1 MRVLQIYRDLGWGG
15 IQNHVLS
22 LSQGL
27 IDTGVEVVF
36 AGPCDSW
43 LTINLKALG
52 VECLHLPI
60 RGLYDLRSH
69 IRLGRLIRAH
79 GIDILHSHGR
89 RATFYAANASRL
101 TSTPHVASAHSTNSW
116 KSFTRPGRVIAIS
129 NAVHEALVAHGVNS
143 EQLRTVYHGAFDLD
157 RMAPLSRNDRRKQLN
172 LADTDIAIAMS
183 GRFIRDKGHDLLIK
197 AVHRLGKR
205 AANTHLFLIGA
216 DKSQWCGQLH
226 ALIASL
232 RLADNVRL
240 IPYQEDVLPWLV
252 AMDIMVVPSRRE
264 GLSLSLLE
272 AASCGLAIIGSEV
285 GGIPEVIDD
294 DVTGLLFQSDDIDG
308 LARCVDALTNDQE
321 RRRRLGNGAVLL
333 VKKKFSVA
341 SMTRNTKSV
350 YSEILP

>member
-15 IQNHVLS
+15 IQNHILTLS
-22 LSQGL
+22 RSL

-36 AGPCDSW
+36 AGPSDSW
-43 LTINLKALG
+43 LTSNLKALD

-69 IRLGRLIRAH
+69 VRLGRLIRAH

-89 RATFYAANASRL
+89 RATFYAANAGRL

-116 KSFTRPGRVIAIS
+116 KSFSRPERVIAIS
-129 NAVHEALVAHGVNS
+129 RAVHEALAAHGVNS
-143 EQLRTVYHGAFDLD
+143 ERLRTVYHGAFDLD
-157 RMAPLSRNDRRKQLN
+157 RIASLNRIDRRKQLN
-172 LADTDIAIAMS
+172 LANTDIAIAMS
-183 GRFIRDKGHDLLIK
+183 GRFIKDKGHDLLLK

-205 AANTHLFLIGA
+205 GANTHVFLIGA
-216 DKSQWCGQLH
+216 DNSEWCGQIH
-226 ALIASL
+226 ALIGSL
-232 RLADNVRL
+232 GLADNIHF

-285 GGIPEVIDD
+285 GGIPEVIED
-294 DVTGLLFQSDDIDG
+294 DVTGLLFEPEDVDG
-308 LARCVDALTNDQE
+308 LERCLDALIHDQM
-321 RRRRLGNGAVLL
+321 RRQRLGIAANELI
-333 VKKKFSVA
+333 KERFSVT
-341 SMTRNTKSV
+341 SMVKNTRSV
-350 YSEILP
+350 YSEILT